1 MKKKLLKVVCVA
13 GVLAM
18 AFSFVGCGSSD
29 SDSNSDKDTTKTE
42 APANKDDDKSESGTL
57 EEYVNTDE
65 FQSQIDTL
73 KQTYSGQGMS
83 IEVKAEDNVLIYEYT
98 YESVAK
104 ADVTDDQI
112 AELESALEQQA
123 STFELLA
130 DQLKEETGVKDP
142 VVRVVYVGSDGEVIA
157 QKDFSSSN

>member
-29 SDSNSDKDTTKTE
+29 SDSNSDKNTTKTE
-42 APANKDDDKSESGTL
+42 APADKKDDKSGSL
-57 EEYVNTDE
+57 EDYVNTDE
-65 FQSQIDTL
+65 FQSTIDTL

-83 IEVKAEDNVLIYEYT
+83 IDVKAEDNVLIYEYT

-104 ADVTDDQI
+104 ADVPEDQI
-112 AELESALEQQA
+112 TELESALEQQA

-142 VVRVVYVGSDGEVIA
+142 VVRVVYLGSDGEVIC